1 MGELNDKST
10 YFAYVKMALRL
21 LYSKSIRLA
30 CMLAT
35 MLTLVAGEAYAQGTQ
50 IQFGQN
56 RVQYKDFTWQYYQ
69 GEHFDVYFSA
79 GGVNLGK
86 FTAQIAEA
94 DLAQIEDLLD
104 YRLNSKPEIIVYNT
118 ISDYN
123 QSNFAIGAEEQYNI
137 GGQTKIIGNKVF
149 VYFDGD
155 HQNLRRQVREGIGR
169 VLINSMIFGGNLQEI
184 VQNAVLL
191 NLPEWFTEG
200 LVSYIGEEWN
210 TELDNQLRD
219 GILSGR
225 YQKFNKLTGEDARFA
240 GHALWYYIAES
251 YGEATI
257 PNLLYLI
264 RINRSIENGFLFV
277 LGTGVN
283 GTIDAWYGYFL
294 TKYQKELADKTQ
306 PAAANVIPRKERKG
320 VQYHQLSLSPDGEHI
335 AYAVDDHGKFKVFI
349 QELESKDRQK
359 IKRGGLKTRTL
370 ATDLSNPLIDWSP
383 DGKKLAIV
391 YEKRYKNYVTTY
403 DTEKKEKETKE
414 LTRFQKILSIE
425 YAKVPNKLVMSVV
438 NNGQSDIY
446 MYTLT
451 NDRVEQL
458 TNDYFDDLD
467 PVYVQLNNGYEGIIF
482 ASNRDIDS
490 LYNTR
495 AIDSILPVGNM
506 DLYFYD
512 YNKKSK
518 NLVKITHTRRISESA
533 PLQFDA
539 KHFCYLSD
547 QNGITNRFG
556 GYLDSLYDHTDTLVF
571 YPDSVVTN
579 PIYAYKDLTQ
589 FPAFD
594 SVLLADIYRDT
605 AYVFPVSNYTTNII
619 EHDINWKTGKMVE
632 VFTSNKTNL
641 FYLGNAPDD
650 IGGLKNQQLNNT
662 TFRDFINLKKKDDVV
677 IQTINE
683 KDSTTKLITQT
694 IISETDTVKKIINE
708 GMYFQTDFPEPEPE
722 PQLLTEPLALDVS
735 NSPELQNINTGKK
748 FKSSYI
754 RPYTLTFSSDYVT
767 SQLDNSLFINR
778 YESFNATGGVYNTPS
793 LNGLFSVSVS
803 DLFEDYRFTGGLR
816 FPTSFSGGEYFMT
829 YEDIKNR
836 FDKKITWYY
845 QKEGAQYNFQPQ
857 WYPIVD
863 AGVSTT
869 IVENTW
875 KYPID
880 VIRSIRGS
888 VSYRGEKIT
897 FLANDTFSLNLPNYK
912 EDWFSLKLEYVHD
925 NTWQVMTNILNGTR
939 YKFWFELHKQFEV
952 NTDQGLDVNLNDGY
966 MGVFGFDAR
975 HYQRIHR
982 QIIWANRFAGGTSFG
997 PQKLIYYLGGV
1008 DSWLGPVFNTDIEVN
1023 QEMGYAFQ
1031 TLATNMRGY
1040 DQNIRNGNSYMA
1052 FNSEIRFP
1060 IFSYFFDKPVKSEFL
1075 RNLQLVGFY
1084 DIGSAWEG
1092 FSPFEEDNPYN
1103 DDTIVQEP
1111 ISVVVNYF
1119 RDPLVMGTGLGL
1131 RTTLFGYFIRVDRA
1145 HPINAFGLGDPRWY
1159 FSLSLDF

>member
-1 MGELNDKST
+1 MPKGSPYRVSSLLLSILL
-10 YFAYVKMALRL
+10 MAAGA
-21 LYSKSIRLA
+21 LY
-30 CMLAT
+30 
-35 MLTLVAGEAYAQGTQ
+35 GQGTQ
-50 IQFGQN
+50 VQFGQN
-56 RVQYKDFTWQYYQ
+56 RVQYKDFDWQYYE

-79 GGVNLGK
+79 GGLNLGK

-94 DLAQIEDLLD
+94 DLVQIEDLLD
-104 YRLNSKPEIIVYNT
+104 YKLNSKPEIIVYNT

-137 GGQTKIIGNKVF
+137 GGQTKIIGNKIF
-149 VYFDGD
+149 VYFDGN
-155 HQNLRRQVREGIGR
+155 HQNLRKQVREGVGK

-200 LVSYIGEEWN
+200 LISYIGEEWN

-225 YQKFNKLTGEDARFA
+225 YKKFNKLTGEDARFA

-294 TKYQKELADKTQ
+294 NKYQKESADKVQ
-306 PAAANVIPRKERKG
+306 PAAENIIPRKERKDT
-320 VQYHQLSLSPDGEHI
+320 QFHQLALSPDGKNI
-335 AYAVDDHGKFKVFI
+335 AYAVDDHGKFKVYI
-349 QELESKDRQK
+349 QEIDDKDRQK

-370 ATDLSNPLIDWSP
+370 ATDLSNPLLAWSP

-391 YEKRYKNYVTTY
+391 YEKRYKNFVTTY

-414 LTRFQKILSIE
+414 LTRFQKILSAR

-438 NNGQSDIY
+438 NNGQSDLY

-482 ASNRDIDS
+482 SSNRDLDTV
-490 LYNTR
+490 YTTK

-506 DLYFYD
+506 DLFFYD

-518 NLVKITHTRRISESA
+518 DLIKITHTRRISEMS
-533 PLQFDA
+533 PLQFDG
-539 KHFCYLSD
+539 KHFAYLSD
-547 QNGITNRFG
+547 QNGIVNRFG

-579 PIYAYKDLTQ
+579 PLYDYKDLKQ

-605 AYVFPVSNYTTNII
+605 AYVFPVSNYASNII
-619 EHDINWKTGKMVE
+619 EHDIVWKTGKMVE
-632 VFTSNKTNL
+632 VFRQNKKNI
-641 FYLGNAPDD
+641 FYTGNAPED
-650 IGGLKNQQLNNT
+650 IGTLKQEQLRNT

-677 IQTINE
+677 VTISE
-683 KDSTTKLITQT
+683 KDSASQMITQT
-694 IISETDTVKKIINE
+694 IITPTDTVKKVIDE

-722 PQLLTEPLALDVS
+722 TQLLTEPVALGQS
-735 NSPELQNINTGKK
+735 NNPEQQNINTGQK
-748 FKSSYI
+748 FKSSRI
-754 RPYTLTFSSDYVT
+754 RPYRLTFSSDYVT
-767 SQLDNSLFINR
+767 SQLDNSLYINR
-778 YESFNATGGVYNTPS
+778 YESFNTTGGVYSTPN
-793 LNGLFSVSVS
+793 LNALFSVSVS

-816 FPTSFSGGEYFMT
+816 FPTSFSGGEY
-829 YEDIKNR
+829 YLAYDDIKKR
-836 FDKKITWYY
+836 IDKKITWYY
-845 QKEGAQYNFQPQ
+845 QSEGAQYSFQPT
-857 WYPIVD
+857 WYPVVD
-863 AGVSTT
+863 AGLSTN
-869 IVENTW
+869 IVEGTL

-880 VIRSIRGS
+880 VIRSVRGS
-888 VSYRGEKIT
+888 LSYRGEKIT

-912 EDWFSLKLEYVHD
+912 EDWLSLKLEYVHD
-925 NTWQVMTNILNGTR
+925 NTYPVMTNILNGTR

-952 NTDQGLDVNLNDGY
+952 NADQGLEVNINEGY
-966 MGVFGFDAR
+966 LGVFGFDAR

-982 QIIWANRFAGGTSFG
+982 QLTWANRIAGGTSFG
-997 PQKLIYYLGGV
+997 QQKLIYYLGGV

-1040 DQNIRNGNSYMA
+1040 DQNIRNGNSYA
-1052 FNSEIRFP
+1052 VLNSELRFP
-1060 IFSYFFDKPVKSEFL
+1060 IFSYFFNKPIRSEFL
-1075 RNLQLVGFY
+1075 RNLQWVGFY

-1103 DDTIVQEP
+1103 DDTVVQQP
-1111 ISVVVNYF
+1111 ITVVVNYF
-1119 RDPLVMGTGLGL
+1119 RDPLVMGTGMGL
-1131 RTTLFGYFIRVDRA
+1131 RSTLFGYFIRVDRA
-1145 HPINAFGLGDPRWY
+1145 QPIESTGLGDPMWY